1 MKKFTFCPACQG
13 KLTPMIEDNN
23 HLMYCRECSG
33 KYYTNPLPSAVAF
46 VRNLRGDILLVK
58 RGVEPGI
65 GKWALP
71 SGFIEENELPEQAVV
86 RELLEE
92 TGVQGSI
99 ERLVGV
105 YTEPTKLYGNVLL
118 IAYVLNLTG
127 GRLRAGSDCR
137 NAKFYPADRLPDI
150 PFSGH
155 RAIIRDGLNKP
166 GAKDVRFEILKSK
179 ITELTITKTAL
190 FYNGSIGIDSRV
202 MAAANMIVGEKVH
215 VLNYDNG
222 ERFITYTIAEKPGS
236 GKVVLYGPAALKG
249 KKGERICVLSYAQ
262 VSFDQAPNYT
272 PTVIT
277 LNKKNR
283 LKK

>member
-1 MKKFTFCPACQG
+1 VKKFAFCPACQG

-23 HLMYCRECSG
+23 HLMYCRECGG
-33 KYYTNPLPSAVAF
+33 KYYSNPLPSAVAF

-58 RGVEPGI
+58 RGVAPGI

-92 TGVQGSI
+92 TGIQGRI
-99 ERLVGV
+99 ELLVGV

-118 IAYVLNLTG
+118 IAYALTVTG
-127 GRLRAGSDCR
+127 GRLQSGSDCR
-137 NAKFYPADRLPDI
+137 DAKFYPVDRLPGI
-150 PFSGH
+150 PFAGH
-155 RAIIRDGLNKP
+155 RAIIRDGLNIP
-166 GAKDVRFEILKSK
+166 GTKDIRIEILKSK
-179 ITELTITKTAL
+179 ITELVITKTTL

-202 MAAANMIVGEKVH
+202 MAAVNMIAGEKVH

-222 ERFITYTIAEKPGS
+222 ERFITYTIAEKAGS
-236 GKVVLYGPAALKG
+236 GRVVLYGPAAHKG

-262 VSFDQAPNYT
+262 VGFDQALNYT
-272 PTVIT
+272 PMVIT

>member
-1 MKKFTFCPACQG
+1 VKKFIFCPACQG

-23 HLMYCRECSG
+23 HLMYCRKCGG

-179 ITELTITKTAL
+179 ITELIITKTAL

-236 GKVVLYGPAALKG
+236 GKVVLYGPAAHKG

-272 PTVIT
+272 PTVIS